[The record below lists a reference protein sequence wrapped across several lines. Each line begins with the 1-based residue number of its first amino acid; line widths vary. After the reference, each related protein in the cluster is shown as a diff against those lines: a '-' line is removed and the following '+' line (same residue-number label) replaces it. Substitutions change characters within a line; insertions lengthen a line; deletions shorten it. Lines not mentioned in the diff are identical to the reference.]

1 MFSGLLIAP
10 DSVFA
15 VDIESSYQVPY
26 WANET
31 TRLLTLRKLRTT
43 LIRKV
48 RMWVPQHTSFI
59 E

>member
-31 TRLLTLRKLRTT
+31 TRLLTLRKLHTT